1 MPVCALLLT
10 VWISLSAVIS
20 RAEGIILSQ
29 RSELWAQGG
38 ACRGCVGA
46 AGPPWGRGAWGR
58 GALNKAVQIV
68 YLEKSGWVSGG
79 AWMAS

>member
-29 RSELWAQGG
+29 RSKHWAQGG

-46 AGPPWGRGAWGR
+46 AGPPWGR